1 MNCPCGWLSYV
12 AFNSLNPSAPIHVPN
27 RISPLASQPRRRGD
41 WPQAE
46 ARLTSINLGETSC
59 QIAMPFVP
67 SDGAPENARWLGLA
81 IDHRRLFDALQ
92 DGWLRPLPSRTG
104 VLLGIGTYAPEHHER
119 SAGHRIAVGVKLA
132 SVDLP
137 ALDLPVW
144 RGRRWVTSGSE
155 QLEAEDKAL
164 YWPGALP
171 AFAISELAVSTEEE
185 RARLTGLA
193 QMVSNVPLA
202 DIPVRVCS
210 FQQRVLDS
218 SEPPPETAC
227 KLVVQDGQDA
237 IHGALSMAVWGVP
250 RIDPWM
256 DVLTASLASD
266 PTRLQHMVTKVEV
279 SWWQFPPWARLAH
292 HRPPSLTAQ
301 ECIWLAAI
309 EVFRNTISERRF
321 GRDEQAERIASLAF
335 QIARS
340 AYSHEISDW
349 LQSTQSV
356 LRGEAVIE
364 LGGWRDCPVGLAV
377 QLVLTRS
384 EPKAFKEWF
393 KELPDLPPGVAW
405 TAATLCGLLHGYKRL
420 ETHFRGDAAQRKI
433 LSIHSF
439 HVSCDPRN
447 AVTWKSIAKTDP
459 VWSKKFGEFF
469 LSWNDT
475 EFARKPE
482 KARGKWLT
490 ADLEDA
496 TVAREAQTV
505 AKQLDWPCIDREMAL
520 TDDIVTWSGAGTVAP
535 ENALSRLAI
544 RGEIRMKIPS
554 NAVIEDTLNIEAF
567 RHLVSVERG
576 LLVEPPIAARDP
588 IIQIE
593 SPDIPG
599 LVYVPEFLRPDE
611 ENHLASVIDGCDW
624 EADSLRRRV
633 QQYGWKYNYKTRE
646 IDMSMRLGPLPNWAH
661 VIAQRLVS
669 TKLLHDIP
677 DQVIVNEYVGDQG
690 IRAHVD
696 RVRSFGD
703 GIVMISLLE
712 SWEMIFREQ
721 ADIKNARKVP
731 LLLKRRSAAIM
742 TGDARYLWTHEI
754 PSRKYEPSEGGKT
767 MRGRRISLT
776 FRKVLVETPQNAL
789 ADSSSHRQ

>member
-1 MNCPCGWLSYV
+1 M
-12 AFNSLNPSAPIHVPN
+12 
-27 RISPLASQPRRRGD
+27 
-41 WPQAE
+41 
-46 ARLTSINLGETSC
+46 TSRDC

-67 SDGAPENARWLGLA
+67 SDGAPEKARWLGLA

-119 SAGHRIAVGVKLA
+119 SAAHRIPVGVKLA
-132 SVDLP
+132 SADLP
-137 ALDLPVW
+137 ALDLPVL
-144 RGRRWVTSGSE
+144 RGRHWVTSGFE
-155 QLEAEDKAL
+155 RLEVEDGAL

-171 AFAISELAVSTEEE
+171 AFAISELTVSTEEE

-202 DIPVRVCS
+202 DIPIRVRS
-210 FQQRVLDS
+210 FQQRVFDL
-218 SEPPPETAC
+218 SETPPETTC
-227 KLVVQDGQDA
+227 RLVVQDSQDA

-266 PTRLQHMVTKVEV
+266 PTRLQRMVTKVEV
-279 SWWQFPPWARLAH
+279 PWWQFPPWARLAH
-292 HRPPSLTAQ
+292 QRPPSSTAQ

-309 EVFRNTISERRF
+309 EVFRNTISEHRLGRR
-321 GRDEQAERIASLAF
+321 ELAERIASLAS
-335 QIARS
+335 QTAS
-340 AYSHEISDW
+340 PVYSHEISNW
-349 LQSTQSV
+349 LRSTQSI
-356 LRGEAVIE
+356 LRGEDVIG
-364 LGGWRDCPVGLAV
+364 LDGWRDCPVGLAV

-384 EPKAFKEWF
+384 EPQAFKEWF

-420 ETHFRGDAAQRKI
+420 ETHFRGDTVQRKV

-439 HVSCDPRN
+439 HVSCNQRN

-469 LSWNDT
+469 LSWNGT

-496 TVAREAQTV
+496 AVVREAQTV
-505 AKQLDWPCIDREMAL
+505 AKQLDWPCFDREIAL
-520 TDDIVTWSGAGTVAP
+520 TDSVIPWSGPGTVAP
-535 ENALSRLAI
+535 ENTLSCLEI
-544 RGEIRMKIPS
+544 RGNVRMRIPS
-554 NAVIEDTLNIEAF
+554 NAMIEDTLNIEQF

-599 LVYVPEFLRPDE
+599 LIYVPDFLRPDE
-611 ENHLASVIDGCDW
+611 EKNLVSVIEGCDW
-624 EADSLRRRV
+624 DADLIRRRV

-646 IDMSMRLGPLPNWAH
+646 IDLSMHLGPLPNWAY

-669 TKLLHDIP
+669 AKLLHDFP
-677 DQVIVNEYVGDQG
+677 DQVIVNEYVGEQG
-690 IRAHVD
+690 IRSHID
-696 RVRSFGD
+696 RESSFGD

-712 SWEMIFREQ
+712 SWEMIFREKR
-721 ADIKNARKVP
+721 DIKNARKVP
-731 LLLKRRSAAIM
+731 HLLERRSAAIM

-754 PSRKYEPSEGGKT
+754 PSRKYEPSEGGKI

-776 FRKVLVETPQNAL
+776 FRKVLVEAPQSAL
-789 ADSSSHRQ
+789 SDSSSHRR